1 MIVALVA
8 AVVSSVLLQCYV
20 VSADEISPST
30 MRLMVTKNAL
40 DYSKRKHCVLR
51 ISSVMPSVR
60 KKYFCSSLF

>member
-1 MIVALVA
+1 MIAALVA

-51 ISSVMPSVR
+51 IMI
-60 KKYFCSSLF
+60 KL